1 MNNQAFANTTDDQ
14 DYMKEV
20 LGMNPGL
27 VNDYRYF
34 GVSVE
39 PVSFV
44 KENDLGW
51 GEEWSAIHSGFN
63 GWDPL
68 NKKNIEG
75 RSITVTKRGVE
86 RGYKAL
92 LNEWKRAQEQGYV
105 PGYTSLEEA

>member
-1 MNNQAFANTTDDQ
+1 MNNQATSNTTDDQ
-14 DYMKEV
+14 DYMKKV

-27 VNDYRYF
+27 VNEYRYF
-34 GVSVE
+34 GVSLE
-39 PVSFV
+39 PISFV

-51 GEEWSAIHSGFN
+51 GEEWSAVHSGFN

-75 RSITVTKRGVE
+75 RCFTVTKRRDE

-92 LNEWKRAQEQGYV
+92 LTEWRRAQEQGYV
-105 PGYTSLEEA
+105 PGYSSLAKA